1 MSAISGTRILQQQR
15 PVDLIEIAQR
25 GSTQTKTGQTAGT
38 SFKDMFS
45 RELAQTRG
53 VEFSKHAH
61 DRMFSRNLELSDD
74 QLDKLAGAIDRAG
87 DKGSRETLVLSEDAA
102 FVVSVPNRTVI
113 TVFDKDNLRDGV
125 VTSIDSAVI
134 I

>member
-1 MSAISGTRILQQQR
+1 MSAISGTRIIQQQR

-25 GSTQTKTGQTAGT
+25 TQSQNQTEQTEKT

-45 RELAQTRG
+45 RELAQSRG
-53 VEFSKHAH
+53 IEFSKHAH
-61 DRMFSRNLELSDD
+61 DRMYSRGLELSDD
-74 QLDKLAGAIDRAG
+74 QLDKLAGALDRAG
-87 DKGSRETLVLSEDAA
+87 DKGSKETLVLSEDAA

-113 TVFDKDNLRDGV
+113 TVFDKNNLRDGV